1 MTKQLQRERERERER
16 ERILFARL
24 KEVIQVSQS
33 KKNMTKLDQTPPYGE
48 QTSQRFS
55 YQTLSDEN

>member
-1 MTKQLQRERERERER
+1 MTKQLQRERERER